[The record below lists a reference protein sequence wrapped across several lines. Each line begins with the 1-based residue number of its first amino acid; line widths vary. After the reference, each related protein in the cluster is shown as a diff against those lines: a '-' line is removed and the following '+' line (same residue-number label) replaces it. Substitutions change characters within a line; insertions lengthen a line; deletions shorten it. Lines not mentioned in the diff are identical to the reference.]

1 MFGVVRDVVAMASV
15 VAFVLMLGLWSG
27 ALTGAI

>member
-1 MFGVVRDVVAMASV
+1 MLRDVVAAAAVMMFV
-15 VAFVLMLGLWSG
+15 VTFAVWSG